1 MDLTYRTKTEILDTI
16 LKPQE
21 YSRLKHKTPYILD
34 LKKDNQELLY
44 IGVEHSRD
52 PKAKHYL
59 QIITLLKG
67 FLKQHSK
74 DSIMLAIEGFI
85 PPAQKSKNS
94 SIVNYGESGLLIYLA
109 KKYQLNYFCLEP
121 AQNEILKYVF
131 DLNLFK
137 KEDIALW
144 IFLNTLWNILKTSPI
159 LSEKEISSLNALMQY
174 LNEQLNNKRTHSD
187 KFSLLLFRKRLKEI
201 TGSDLLSNDLDSL
214 KKKQINIKTIE
225 RLQSPFIKYTVLNDI
240 GSKINYTRDRFIAD
254 SLTEKL
260 TEGKNIFAVFGANH
274 VVAQEPALE
283 SFFK

>member
-1 MDLTYRTKTEILDTI
+1 MIINNKDKILNRI
-16 LKPQE
+16 LSPQKCFL
-21 YSRLKHKTPYILD
+21 LKHKAPYILD
-34 LKKDNQELLY
+34 LKKDDQELLC

-59 QIITLLKG
+59 HIIMLLKG

-74 DSIMLAIEGFI
+74 DSIILAIEGFI

-109 KKYQLNYFCLEP
+109 KKYQLNYFCPEP

-131 DLNLFK
+131 NLNLFK

-159 LSEKEISSLNALMQY
+159 LSEKEISSLNTLMLY
-174 LNEQLNNKRTHSD
+174 LDKMLNSKKSNPI
-187 KFSLLLFRKRLKEI
+187 KFYWSRFKNRLDEI
-201 TGSDLLSNDLDSL
+201 TGSDSLPDDLESL

-240 GSKINYTRDRFIAD
+240 GSKINYVRDRFIAA